1 MHRLSVPRVAGIVRI
16 GLFGAMSLALGSH
29 AASAATITFDDL
41 IDDFGTGVVVDTQY
55 AGFQFSNT
63 LALTAG
69 LTLNEIDFPP
79 YSGSVV
85 ASDAAGPITVV
96 FSQSFNALSAFF
108 TYAQRIT
115 LTAYD
120 LSDVQIA
127 QAVSLYASNLANGSG
142 DAGSSPNE
150 LLQIVATGP
159 IARLVIQGDAAGGSF
174 TMDDFTARSAG
185 VGIPEPASLLVV
197 GMGLASLFVRA
208 RRRGR
213 G

>member
-1 MHRLSVPRVAGIVRI
+1 MFV
-16 GLFGAMSLALGSH
+16 MWGSNS
-29 AASAATITFDDL
+29 ASAATITFDDL
-41 IDDFGTGVVVDTQY
+41 VDDFATGVVVDTQY

-69 LTLNEIDFPP
+69 LTLNEIEFPP
-79 YSGSVV
+79 HSGAVV
-85 ASDAAGPITVV
+85 ASDAGGPITIV
-96 FSQSFNALSAFF
+96 FSESFDVISAFF
-108 TYAQRIT
+108 TYMQMIT

-120 LSDVQIA
+120 AADVQIG
-127 QAVSLYASNLANGSG
+127 QAVSLYASNLADGSG

-150 LLQIVATGP
+150 LLEIVATGP
-159 IARLVIQGDAAGGSF
+159 IARLVIQGDTAGGSF

-208 RRRGR
+208 RRPGR